1 MGRPFF
7 IMALDYS
14 PDLFKLSTLG
24 VGTNTVPNQEQ
35 DKVYEQ
41 FKGETLG
48 GIGKAIN
55 TIKPTGNWQ
64 PFGGLAN
71 KLEALGGQLVKPA
84 YAADDRSALEQAL
97 IKGGYNATDA
107 KNAAQGPDADR
118 LAREY
123 LNVYVDTKKPTYKG
137 DGTVL
142 TPTEA
147 IKLDDNSLEDAAR
160 FNEQAAIDELNRRY
174 DETYQTL
181 EDQYGEAGRNETLA
195 LEGIGGQLATA
206 RANVGKQ
213 KTATEKQRDESI
225 AQAGNIAR
233 ETQRTNRNVL
243 RALGIL
249 GSTYAAEALQKP
261 TNQFDT
267 ERSRLVSVTNQRLSE
282 LDDALR
288 ETEDEA
294 DRQVNS
300 VKSQYQTIKNNIRR
314 DQRFTERER
323 AGALASAKAAANQ
336 RLAEIQDYKTKY
348 QDQIRQTATNFAAQ
362 FASIL
367 KQQQPNA
374 KLSDIAAQSI
384 AFSNQ
389 FYGNPQQVAISNNL
403 ADRKR
408 LSA

>member
-267 ERSRLVSVTNQRLSE
+267 ERARLVSVTNQRLSE
-282 LDDALR
+282 LDDAFR

-300 VKSQYQTIKNNIRR
+300 VKSQYQTIKDNIRR